1 MDKFETIING
11 LNEYNK
17 TPKSLRRFVDYA
29 RTLFNIFGLPEHF
42 TWKNIKVI
50 NETGTVNIR
59 ENDGTTY
66 IFKCKP
72 TKLKRIY
79 DTLLKIGVDIDSFDN
94 LKDSIKDLDKFIGKY
109 ETAWGT
115 KCALYHFSGESAG
128 FFLND
133 YVNTTTLQSEDICW
147 ELQENV

>member
-29 RTLFNIFGLPEHF
+29 RTLFNVFGLPEHS
-42 TWKNIKVI
+42 TWENIKVI

-59 ENDGTTY
+59 ENDEMTY

-94 LKDSIKDLDKFIGKY
+94 IKDSILSLEKFFVNY
-109 ETAWGT
+109 DNPEN
-115 KCALYHFSGESAG
+115 ALYHWAGESAG

-147 ELQENV
+147 ELQEDLR